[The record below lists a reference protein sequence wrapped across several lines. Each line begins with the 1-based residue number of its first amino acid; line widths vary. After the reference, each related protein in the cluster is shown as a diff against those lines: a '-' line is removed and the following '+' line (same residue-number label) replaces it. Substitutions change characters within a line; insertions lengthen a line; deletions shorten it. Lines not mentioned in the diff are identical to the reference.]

1 MQIKLFICL
10 CSLSMF
16 NIIGIGFSET
26 KLKEQPLSAIDWL
39 TDIYLG
45 DEVVPNLINP
55 SIDVDSAFS
64 TTQPINP
71 STSTKATSRSKKKP
85 LDLSKI
91 FLKKSSFENL
101 TMMISQIDND
111 IPLPLLSFFYKILS
125 IKDIETFEDENSHQ
139 LLNAQI
145 EKLLNFGAVD
155 KAKFILDTERGNNN
169 YFFDRWF
176 NVNLLSYTEEE
187 PCKSLTLEHY
197 QLSKYK
203 EKIFCLTT
211 LKNIKRAKLS
221 LTALEALEIIPLRD
235 EILLYNLLHPNINLL
250 SSFEDLESN
259 ITPLD
264 YRIYKKIGR
273 NLSLNKLPKMYQY
286 STLLEESDWKVKTS
300 ATEALVKTGAVKFE
314 KLISTYL
321 EIPDEATGDLS
332 KRAWLTINLEKKLK
346 AMPTSNT
353 SKEFTQ
359 LFRELKKTGLES
371 VAIRHY
377 SHELLD
383 LVNNQQ
389 NSRTVL
395 NLLLKSADL
404 ISLRKLKNKKK
415 LTPIYQNLIFDTA
428 LKRKPNSKITS
439 ALSMALQEKSVPLAY
454 KDMIEEEKYG
464 DALLR
469 SILLLK
475 TTNLTDPKNL
485 KESIGLLNFLGF
497 DDLARE
503 TSIYLLAN
511 KVVK

>member
-1 MQIKLFICL
+1 
-10 CSLSMF
+10 
-16 NIIGIGFSET
+16 
-26 KLKEQPLSAIDWL
+26 
-39 TDIYLG
+39 
-45 DEVVPNLINP
+45 
-55 SIDVDSAFS
+55 
-64 TTQPINP
+64 
-71 STSTKATSRSKKKP
+71 
-85 LDLSKI
+85 
-91 FLKKSSFENL
+91 
-101 TMMISQIDND
+101 
-111 IPLPLLSFFYKILS
+111 
-125 IKDIETFEDENSHQ
+125 
-139 LLNAQI
+139 
-145 EKLLNFGAVD
+145 
-155 KAKFILDTERGNNN
+155 
-169 YFFDRWF
+169 
-176 NVNLLSYTEEE
+176 
-187 PCKSLTLEHY
+187 
-197 QLSKYK
+197 
-203 EKIFCLTT
+203 
-211 LKNIKRAKLS
+211 
-221 LTALEALEIIPLRD
+221 
-235 EILLYNLLHPNINLL
+235 
-250 SSFEDLESN
+250 
-259 ITPLD
+259 
-264 YRIYKKIGR
+264 
-273 NLSLNKLPKMYQY
+273 
-286 STLLEESDWKVKTS
+286 
-300 ATEALVKTGAVKFE
+300 
-314 KLISTYL
+314 
-321 EIPDEATGDLS
+321 
-332 KRAWLTINLEKKLK
+332 
-346 AMPTSNT
+346 MPTSNT

>member
-1 MQIKLFICL
+1 
-10 CSLSMF
+10 MF

-71 STSTKATSRSKKKP
+71 STSTKATSRAKKKP

-101 TMMISQIDND
+101 NMMISQIDND

-139 LLNAQI
+139 LLNAQV

-176 NVNLLSYTEEE
+176 NVNLLSYTEQE

-250 SSFEDLESN
+250 SNFEDLESN

-273 NLSLNKLPKMYQY
+273 KL
-286 STLLEESDWKVKTS
+286 
-300 ATEALVKTGAVKFE
+300 F
-314 KLISTYL
+314 STY
-321 EIPDEATGDLS
+321 
-332 KRAWLTINLEKKLK
+332 
-346 AMPTSNT
+346 
-353 SKEFTQ
+353 
-359 LFRELKKTGLES
+359 
-371 VAIRHY
+371 
-377 SHELLD
+377 
-383 LVNNQQ
+383 
-389 NSRTVL
+389 
-395 NLLLKSADL
+395 
-404 ISLRKLKNKKK
+404 
-415 LTPIYQNLIFDTA
+415 
-428 LKRKPNSKITS
+428 
-439 ALSMALQEKSVPLAY
+439 
-454 KDMIEEEKYG
+454 
-464 DALLR
+464 
-469 SILLLK
+469 
-475 TTNLTDPKNL
+475 
-485 KESIGLLNFLGF
+485 
-497 DDLARE
+497 
-503 TSIYLLAN
+503 
-511 KVVK
+511 